1 MNHIRIDEKKA
12 MNKWAPVLENMGIQ
26 DADRLQWMSEYA
38 EYHAINENAYANVS
52 NVSGLGGITAPQV
65 STLPGTTIGT
75 NWSSNGGSNGSG
87 DLGQNLLPVSMKIA
101 AQTIGLDLVA
111 VKPTPGPKMDLLYI
125 DFQYD
130 DNNVGNTDERPQ
142 VFKIDTTYS
151 GTTAS
156 TLTSVINAVLAT
168 YSVIQS
174 VGGLTTISGANIR
187 IFTSIGS
194 SAAAATASNTIN
206 GAQPFLTTI
215 NTGISAN
222 GGKAVATYTT
232 GGADIYTAGSA
243 ANLAGVVEFLG
254 FSRIDGF
261 PMFRA
266 YKQANTTQTN
276 SYPYVNYAGAANSN
290 GYSGFSTTTGA
301 ATLWGFDSTR
311 NTFNST
317 TSMVSQIYAVFGVF
331 LQQNNFGISLVSA
344 LEDHIP
350 GYVSNFIG
358 GGRYPMDR
366 ASEENTYAGQIGPK
380 ISSKSI
386 AVGTIE
392 VSSALRRTE
401 IEDIKANTGM
411 DIVQKMESILVNELS
426 QTISKQIVSKIFEMG
441 ALNRASAPAYAGTLA
456 NISGQT
462 IFDLDTAYVGSGP
475 GGETTHAVQ
484 RKLITKMVHASNY
497 IATEGRVGPAQFAV
511 TNGALAASLM
521 DIAGYT
527 INPLK
532 SKMNSSGQLYPVG
545 QIGDIQIYVDP
556 YMKYNDNRIVIG
568 RKNNPDQPGIIF
580 VPYLMAQSISI
591 ISEATFAP
599 RMLLRSR
606 YAVAEVGWYP
616 QKQFMTIVV
625 NDAAQYLN

>member
-1 MNHIRIDEKKA
+1 MNHIRIDRQKA
-12 MNKWAPVLENMGIQ
+12 INKWQPVLENMGVKDEARI
-26 DADRLQWMSEYA
+26 DWMAEYA
-38 EYHAINENAYANVS
+38 EYHSINENAYANVS
-52 NVSGLGGITAPQV
+52 NVAGLGNITAPIP
-65 STLPGTTIGT
+65 SSLPGSTIGS
-75 NWSSNGGSNGSG
+75 NWNGSSLAQQGTLGSG
-87 DLGQNLLPVSMKIA
+87 DLGQNLLPVAMKIA

-111 VKPTPGPKMDLLYI
+111 VKPTPGPKIDLLYI

-130 DNNVGNTDERPQ
+130 DTNLGSTDDKPQ
-142 VFKIDTTYS
+142 IFKLDFSAGASATYS
-151 GTTAS
+151 NFTTI
-156 TLTSVINAVLAT
+156 INAVLAT
-168 YSVIQS
+168 YSIIQS
-174 VGGLTTISGANIR
+174 VGGLTKTDGTVAR
-187 IFTSIGS
+187 LFT
-194 SAAAATASNTIN
+194 TIN
-206 GAQPFLTTI
+206 GTSSVTYPAALTTAMASPFNTTI
-215 NTGISAN
+215 NIAAGGVN
-222 GGKAVATYTT
+222 GGVGANKAVASTQDPNTVGT
-232 GGADIYTAGSA
+232 SLTNI
-243 ANLAGVVEFLG
+243 VEFLG
-254 FSRIDGF
+254 YSRIDGY

-266 YKQANTTQTN
+266 FKQPNALPSNN
-276 SYPYVNYAGAANSN
+276 YPYVSNTSATNSPF
-290 GYSGFSTTTGA
+290 GFEAS
-301 ATLWGFDSTR
+301 R
-311 NTFNST
+311 NTFAQSA
-317 TSMVSQIYAVFGVF
+317 SMASQIGRVFGCDLNAQF
-331 LQQNNFGISLVSA
+331 TISLVSA

-350 GYVSNFIG
+350 GYVSNFNG
-358 GGRYPMDR
+358 GGKYPMDR
-366 ASEENTYAGQIGPK
+366 AQEENIYAGQIGPK

-441 ALNRASAPAYAGTLA
+441 GLNRNSAPLYTGNTAY
-456 NISGQT
+456 NSISGAT
-462 IFDLDTAYVGSGP
+462 IFDLDTAYVQAGP

-511 TNGALAASLM
+511 TNGAIAASLM

-527 INPLK
+527 VNPLK
-532 SKMNSSGQLYPVG
+532 SKLNSSGQLYPVG

-580 VPYLMAQSISI
+580 VPYLMAQSVSI

>member
-1 MNHIRIDEKKA
+1 MNHIRIDSQKA
-12 MNKWAPVLENMGIQ
+12 INKWQPVVENMGVNDETRIG
-26 DADRLQWMSEYA
+26 WMAEYA
-38 EYHAINENAYANVS
+38 EYHSINENAYANVS
-52 NVSGLGGITAPQV
+52 NVAGLGGITAPIP

-75 NWSSNGGSNGSG
+75 NYTSNSGTLGSG
-87 DLGQNLLPVSMKIA
+87 DLGQNLLPVAMKIA

-111 VKPTPGPKMDLLYI
+111 VKPTPGPKIDLLYI

-130 DNNVGNTDERPQ
+130 DTNLGSSDEKPQIFKLDFSNNSTAA
-142 VFKIDTTYS
+142 TYS
-151 GTTAS
+151 AFTTI
-156 TLTSVINAVLAT
+156 INAVLAT
-168 YSVIQS
+168 YSVIQT
-174 VGGLTTISGANIR
+174 VGGLAYQNGTPAR
-187 IFTSIGS
+187 VFT
-194 SAAAATASNTIN
+194 TIN
-206 GAQPFLTTI
+206 GTSSTTTTTGTTI
-215 NTGISAN
+215 MAAPFNATIGVNAGGVN
-222 GGKAVATYTT
+222 GGVGANRAIATNTDPSTT
-232 GGADIYTAGSA
+232 TPGTSLRNI
-243 ANLAGVVEFLG
+243 VEFLG
-254 FSRIDGF
+254 YSRIDGF

-266 YKQANTTQTN
+266 FKQSNATPNTT
-276 SYPYVNYAGAANSN
+276 YPYVNNTTSANSGTYN
-290 GYSGFSTTTGA
+290 GYASY
-301 ATLWGFDSTR
+301 DER
-311 NTFNST
+311 NTFNQGS
-317 TSMVSQIYAVFGVF
+317 SMASQIVEVFGCDLNALF
-331 LQQNNFGISLVSA
+331 TISLVSA

-350 GYVSNFIG
+350 GYVSNFNG

-366 ASEENTYAGQIGPK
+366 AQEENIYAGQIGPK

-392 VSSALRRTE
+392 VSSSLRRTE

-426 QTISKQIVSKIFEMG
+426 QTISKQIVGKIFEMG
-441 ALNRASAPAYAGTLA
+441 GLNRASAPLYTGNTAY
-456 NISGQT
+456 NSISGAT
-462 IFDLDTAYVGSGP
+462 IFDLDTAYAQAGP
-475 GGETTHAVQ
+475 GGETTHAIQ

-511 TNGALAASLM
+511 TNGSIAASLM

-527 INPLK
+527 VNPLK
-532 SKMNSSGQLYPVG
+532 SKLNSSGQLYPVG

-580 VPYLMAQSISI
+580 VPYLMAQSVSI

-616 QKQFMTIVV
+616 QKQFMTIIV